1 MADPVSCPMTKS
13 SKSSTSHSSSSFFPD
28 NYSPTAPTSPASP
41 SNTSSAGN
49 PNPGQVPTALPTP
62 MSFSGSRENAKG
74 LELAPP
80 LSVGAGEEGGRGD
93 GPMISPNTE
102 AIFTP
107 ARSPGHRTNCFPE
120 PSPRS
125 STAPGAGGPASPR
138 GSAHGAGPG
147 LRGKASMSHMD
158 TWMEDLSL
166 SGNRGEKGK
175 ETEREKARKGKGY
188 NTYESCMNGAL
199 GHDTKAA
206 TYKIG
211 TEKAYH
217 HLNRSNE
224 LFLLAMDFRI
234 NDKKALLGRSRI
246 LIQLASNY
254 QPPRVATESLRDA
267 VDMLR
272 TLVGLAPHSLTARE
286 TLAEGCSL
294 LSAILHETEDYI
306 EDESRVW
313 SGEIGEL
320 AREALAMLEDV
331 AADRMDKMRA
341 MSSNEAAQLSPD
353 AAELFLKLS
362 DAALKVSAFAMDLQG
377 VELHIEL
384 AEQALDQASN
394 MATVAATSRIKSSS
408 ATATLIA
415 RVQHASSKSSLERL
429 RHTFTLGLPLDEE
442 DFRAL
447 LADMEMLATES
458 RARVAK
464 ARGSK
469 AGSLATLA
477 WETVKL
483 VGDAEVLYAN
493 LLRGVWRNRKPRRRS
508 GGVGKVGTPTRRTST
523 RDLVDAIREE
533 DEPEEGQ
540 AKVVGPASAPA
551 AWRIPG
557 RRESASSNG
566 SDGVSSRKGSAALG
580 AAAEGAEL
588 LTFPNRGRFLSSVS
602 VPATGRRGS
611 WLPSPGDVAL
621 NRAQRRRSSLASPLS
636 QSFTGLLPEPQTGH
650 LNGLNIQRTRRASS
664 TGGSLVLPDGQSAW
678 SRRASVISLSSD
690 DGSPSASI
698 SSSAL
703 ARSAWQLLES
713 AVHQYKIGLNIL
725 SSSALP
731 NAELAK
737 AKNETLVGIAYASLF
752 MASLSP
758 RLAVAAE
765 RRETFLVTAEVYT
778 TWAAREVGWS
788 FLIEGTKAAEMADRR
803 TNSWRADEAG
813 KRAVLLLVRIWWHR
827 AVTTQAIDVE
837 TKRNAKDAVETVV
850 KRMKEKEGTREGDVF
865 RVRWW
870 LSRQEGEID
879 TAEGLFWRSVCRILK
894 GGPGFV
900 MG

>member
-1 MADPVSCPMTKS
+1 MSEPISHPMTKS

-28 NYSPTAPTSPASP
+28 DYSPTAPTSPASP
-41 SNTSSAGN
+41 SNASATPGN
-49 PNPGQVPTALPTP
+49 SNSDQVPTALPIP
-62 MSFSGSRENAKG
+62 MSFSSSREKAKG
-74 LELAPP
+74 LELPSP
-80 LSVGAGEEGGRGD
+80 LPLPLGHLDAGAGG
-93 GPMISPNTE
+93 MISPNTQTDSL
-102 AIFTP
+102 FTP
-107 ARSPGHRTNCFPE
+107 SVSPGKRADYFGA

-125 STAPGAGGPASPR
+125 STGQSPR
-138 GSAHGAGPG
+138 GSGHGVG
-147 LRGKASMSHMD
+147 LRNKASVSHMN
-158 TWMEDLSL
+158 TLMEGMSMEPKVD
-166 SGNRGEKGK
+166 KGK
-175 ETEREKARKGKGY
+175 EKDIKEKDRADKGRKGKGY
-188 NTYESCMNGAL
+188 NTYESCMDGAL

-206 TYKIG
+206 TYKTG

-246 LIQLASNY
+246 LLQLANNY

-267 VDMLR
+267 VDMLH
-272 TLVGLAPHSLTARE
+272 TLVSLAPHSITARE
-286 TLAEGCSL
+286 TLAEGCTL

-313 SGEIGEL
+313 AGEIGAL
-320 AREALAMLEDV
+320 AREALAVLEDV
-331 AADRMDKMRA
+331 AADRMDKMRS

-353 AAELFLKLS
+353 AAELFLTLS
-362 DAALKVSAFAMDLQG
+362 EAALKVSSLAMDLPT

-384 AEQALDQASN
+384 AEQALDQASH
-394 MATVAATSRIKSSS
+394 MATIAATSRVKSSS

-415 RVQHASSKSSLERL
+415 RVQHASSRSSLERF
-429 RHTFTLGLPLDEE
+429 RHTFALGVPLDEE

-447 LADMEMLATES
+447 LADMELLATECRE
-458 RARVAK
+458 RAAK

-469 AGSLATLA
+469 VGGLSTLA
-477 WETVKL
+477 WETVKM

-493 LLRGVWRNRKPRRRS
+493 LLRGIWRGRKPRRRS
-508 GGVGKVGTPTRRTST
+508 GGPGKVGTPTRGSI
-523 RDLVDAIREE
+523 RDSVDAIREE
-533 DEPEEGQ
+533 DEEPETKS
-540 AKVVGPASAPA
+540 KVAGPASAPA

-557 RRESASSNG
+557 RRESASSAG
-566 SDGVSSRKGSAALG
+566 SDGLSSRKGSAALG
-580 AAAEGAEL
+580 AVAEGTEL
-588 LTFPNRGRFLSSVS
+588 STFPHRGRFLSSVS

-611 WLPSPGDVAL
+611 WLPSPGDIAS

-636 QSFTGLLPEPQTGH
+636 KSFTGLLPEPQMDH
-650 LNGLNIQRTRRASS
+650 LSGLNIQRTRRASS

-678 SRRASVISLSSD
+678 SRKASVISLGSD
-690 DGSPSASI
+690 DGCTSASI

-713 AVHQYKIGLNIL
+713 SVHQYKIALNVL
-725 SSSALP
+725 ASSSLP

-737 AKNETLVGIAYASLF
+737 AKNETLIGVAYASLF
-752 MASLSP
+752 MASLGP

-827 AVTTQAIDVE
+827 AVTTQAMDVE

-870 LSRQEGEID
+870 LSRQEGEMD